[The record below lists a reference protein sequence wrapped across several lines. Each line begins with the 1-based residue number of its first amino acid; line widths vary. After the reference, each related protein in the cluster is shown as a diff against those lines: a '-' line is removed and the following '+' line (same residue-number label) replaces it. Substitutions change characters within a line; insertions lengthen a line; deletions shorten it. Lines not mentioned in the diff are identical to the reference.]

1 MFWSKHILLARDNG
15 NTSCLYMCSFVF
27 QCIACILDFLKN
39 ESFEYDY
46 NINIF
51 TVNFGY
57 IKIVSFLENTTFYV
71 VFVLKNI
78 YNDVVFVTIFK
89 QGKSDSIR
97 MKSGQMSL
105 VNEMPTNQSPFIV
118 EAKNVKGEVMNI
130 NGKSNFSL
138 TPQDSFGNLKL
149 LKIDRRTPGKCFKKH
164 IVVYV
169 CLFKLIYEVHLN
181 PISLCGY
188 RLMESIS

>member
-1 MFWSKHILLARDNG
+1 M
-15 NTSCLYMCSFVF
+15 
-27 QCIACILDFLKN
+27 
-39 ESFEYDY
+39 
-46 NINIF
+46 
-51 TVNFGY
+51 
-57 IKIVSFLENTTFYV
+57 
-71 VFVLKNI
+71 FVLKNI

-105 VNEMPTNQSPFIV
+105 VNEMPKKQGPFLV
-118 EAKNVKGEVMNI
+118 NAKNVKGEVMNI

-149 LKIDRRTPGKCFKKH
+149 LKIDRPTPGKCFKKY

-169 CLFKLIYEVHLN
+169 CLFV
-181 PISLCGY
+181 
-188 RLMESIS
+188 